1 MALWIELL
9 KKWYRIYSHTVV
21 MGRIKSAKSPDFCQS
36 SSQENGTEHKA
47 YYGLWT
53 LPVSELL
60 LIYVYNIA
68 SGVIAE
74 AIC

>member
-1 MALWIELL
+1 
-9 KKWYRIYSHTVV
+9 

-60 LIYVYNIA
+60 LIYKSIILPVELLLKRFV
-68 SGVIAE
+68 SGDPF
-74 AIC
+74 